1 LELLAI
7 VVGASAVDDL
17 EGVGA
22 GGNVANG
29 DGGGGTSGR
38 GGQGLD
44 GVEVA
49 AGTALEENGA
59 ASLAAGVLEGEWLA
73 SDDIEL
79 GVEESWLG
87 GNSGGESEN
96 GSRVLHFDGS
106 LFWLVGWFVCVW

>member
-1 LELLAI
+1 MELLAV

-22 GGNVANG
+22 GGNVADG

>member
-1 LELLAI
+1 MELLAV

-22 GGNVANG
+22 GGNIADS
-29 DGGGGTSGR
+29 DGGGATSGR
-38 GGQGLD
+38 GGQSLD

-59 ASLAAGVLEGEWLA
+59 ASLATGVLEGEWLA

-79 GVEESWLG
+79 GVEESWLS

-96 GSRVLHFDGS
+96 GSRVLHLDGS
-106 LFWLVGWFVCVW
+106 LFCFGVLCVCGE